1 MRWLETLTS
10 LALIS
15 LAGYAV
21 WFYAN
26 TGDLPLG
33 LGDVLESSTRTRSQG
48 PSPQAVVNLSE
59 SVVEVRAVGLFGYV
73 TVGRGAGVIVE
84 ADGGW
89 RILTASHVLA
99 TDLVKVRRQGRTQ
112 WVAVE
117 VVTQDPDRDIAVLQT
132 IGVSELPAVTVPPLA
147 SELPSEGDPVF
158 LVCSRGEE
166 IRRGLFIDTV
176 TRVGGALNMFTTVP
190 SEPGCSGGPMVNRRG
205 ELLGI
210 AIQGSEDSTLGV
222 AVDGDLFAS
231 FQDQ

>member
-1 MRWLETLTS
+1 MRWIETLTS
-10 LALIS
+10 LALVS

-21 WFYAN
+21 WFYAS

-33 LGDVLESSTRTRSQG
+33 LGNALESSTSTRPQG

-59 SVVEVRAVGLFGYV
+59 SVVEIRAEGFFGYM
-73 TVGRGAGVIVE
+73 TVGRGSGVIVE
-84 ADGGW
+84 ADGDW

-99 TDLVKVRRQGRTQ
+99 TDLVKVRRQGGTR

-117 VVTQDPDRDIAVLQT
+117 VLTQDPDQDIAVLQT
-132 IGVSELPAVTVPPLA
+132 VGVSELPAVTVPPLA
-147 SELPSEGDPVF
+147 PELPSEGDPVF
-158 LVCSRGEE
+158 LVCSQGEE

-176 TRVGGALNMFTTVP
+176 MRVGGAANMFTTVS
-190 SEPGCSGGPMVNRRG
+190 SEPGCSGGPMVNHRG

-210 AIQGSEDSTLGV
+210 AIQGSEDSTLAV

-231 FQDQ
+231 SQDQ